1 MVNNQGTPT
10 TPQGSTDIDI
20 PALFKRLGLDTEQ
33 SVSGTYNGQWVQSSS
48 GSTIESYN
56 PSTGSL
62 LAKVQVPSTQ
72 DVESTI
78 AAAKA
83 AQIQLRK
90 MPAPQ
95 RGHILRDIRTA
106 LAEHVDD
113 LGMIITLEMG
123 KIKSEGRGEVV
134 EFLDVADIALGLSR
148 QIGGVVLPSE
158 RNKHFMGEVANPLGV
173 IGVISAFN
181 FPIAVFGWNFSLAFI
196 CGNASIWKP
205 AETTPLCAIATTR
218 IITSV
223 LEKHGLPGALCS
235 LLVGGGDIGAKI
247 VADPRVDLIS
257 FTGSEAR
264 GKDVGVECAKQFKQ
278 TILELGGNNAG
289 IVMADA
295 NLQLALRNIVFSA
308 LGTCGQRCTSNRRL
322 FVQRSV
328 IDSFTS
334 SLVSAYESASKRIG
348 LPHQDT
354 TLIGPLHHANSIKS
368 YLSAIED
375 VKSQGGKV
383 LFGGRLLEES
393 EYSDKNMKGGN
404 WILPTIC
411 RFDTSEGI
419 DIMKKETFA
428 PILYV
433 VPFDTLE
440 EAIELNNCVAQGLSS
455 VLYTQDISSMFQ
467 WIGAE
472 GSDCGIINVNGS
484 TSGAE
489 VGGRFGGNKSTGW
502 GRESGGD
509 AWKQY
514 CRWSSVT
521 INWSNEVGLAQGV
534 TFD

>member
-48 GSTIESYN
+48 GTTLDSYN

-62 LAKVQVPSTQ
+62 LAKVQVPSEQ

-113 LGMIITLEMG
+113 LGMLITLEMG

-181 FPIAVFGWNFSLAFI
+181 FPIAVSFFPSCCTRGHPLTTPSQVFGWNFSLAFI

-223 LEKHGLPGALCS
+223 LEKHNLPGALCS
-235 LLVGGGDIGAKI
+235 LLVGGGAIGAKI

-278 TILELGGNNAG
+278 TILELGGNN
-289 IVMADA
+289 
-295 NLQLALRNIVFSA
+295 
-308 LGTCGQRCTSNRRL
+308 
-322 FVQRSV
+322 
-328 IDSFTS
+328 
-334 SLVSAYESASKRIG
+334 VSHAY
-348 LPHQDT
+348 
-354 TLIGPLHHANSIKS
+354 
-368 YLSAIED
+368 
-375 VKSQGGKV
+375 
-383 LFGGRLLEES
+383 
-393 EYSDKNMKGGN
+393 
-404 WILPTIC
+404 
-411 RFDTSEGI
+411 
-419 DIMKKETFA
+419 
-428 PILYV
+428 
-433 VPFDTLE
+433 
-440 EAIELNNCVAQGLSS
+440 
-455 VLYTQDISSMFQ
+455 
-467 WIGAE
+467 
-472 GSDCGIINVNGS
+472 
-484 TSGAE
+484 
-489 VGGRFGGNKSTGW
+489 
-502 GRESGGD
+502 
-509 AWKQY
+509 
-514 CRWSSVT
+514 
-521 INWSNEVGLAQGV
+521 
-534 TFD
+534 

>member
-10 TPQGSTDIDI
+10 TAQSASVDV
-20 PALFKRLGLDTEQ
+20 PALFRRLGLNTD
-33 SVSGTYNGQWVQSSS
+33 SISGTYNGQWITSSS
-48 GSTIESYN
+48 DSKLESYN
-56 PSTGSL
+56 PSTGEL
-62 LAKVQVPSTQ
+62 LARVAVPSDA
-72 DVESTI
+72 DVEATI
-78 AAAKA
+78 AAAKS
-83 AQIQLRK
+83 AQLVLRK

-113 LGMIITLEMG
+113 LGMLITLEMG
-123 KIKSEGRGEVV
+123 KVKSEGRGEVV

-158 RNKHFMGEVANPLGV
+158 RGKHFMTEVANPLGV
-173 IGVISAFN
+173 VGVISAFN

-223 LEKHGLPGALCS
+223 LEKHNLPGALCS
-235 LLVGGGDIGAKI
+235 LLVGGGNVGARL
-247 VADPRVDLIS
+247 VEDPRVDLIS

-264 GKDVGVECAKQFKQ
+264 GRDVGIECAKRFKQ

-295 NLQLALRNIVFSA
+295 NLQLALRNITFSA

-322 FVQRSV
+322 FVQRP
-328 IDSFTS
+328 ILESFTS

-348 LPHQDT
+348 LPDKEG
-354 TLIGPLHHANSIKS
+354 TLIGPLHSARSVDA
-368 YLSAIED
+368 YLAAIQA
-375 VKSQGGKV
+375 VKAQGGKV
-383 LFGGRLLEES
+383 LFGGRKLEES
-393 EYSDKNMKGGN
+393 EYADKGMKGGH
-404 WILPTIC
+404 WILPTIVQ
-411 RFDTSEGI
+411 FDTADVE
-419 DIMKKETFA
+419 IMKQETFA

-440 EAIELNNCVAQGLSS
+440 EGIALNNGVEQGLSS
-455 VLYTQDISSMFQ
+455 VLYTQDISSLFQ

-514 CRWSSVT
+514 CRWASVT
-521 INWSNEVGLAQGV
+521 VNWSNEVGLAQGV

>member
-10 TPQGSTDIDI
+10 TPQGSGTDLDI
-20 PALFKRLGLDTEQ
+20 PALFRRLGLNTEQ
-33 SVSGTYNGQWVQSSS
+33 SVSGIYNGQWVQSSS
-48 GSTIESYN
+48 GSTLESHN
-56 PSTGSL
+56 PSTGAL
-62 LAKVQVPSTQ
+62 LARVQVPTEQ

-78 AAAKA
+78 AAAKT
-83 AQIQLRK
+83 AQVQLRK

-113 LGMIITLEMG
+113 LGMLISLEMG

-205 AETTPLCAIATTR
+205 AETTPLCAVATTR

-223 LEKHGLPGALCS
+223 LENHGLSGALCS
-235 LLVGGGDIGAKI
+235 LLVGGGQVGAQI

-264 GKDVGVECAKQFKQ
+264 GKDVGVECAKRFKQ
-278 TILELGGNNAG
+278 TILELGGNN
-289 IVMADA
+289 
-295 NLQLALRNIVFSA
+295 
-308 LGTCGQRCTSNRRL
+308 
-322 FVQRSV
+322 
-328 IDSFTS
+328 
-334 SLVSAYESASKRIG
+334 RIG
-348 LPHQDT
+348 LPYQDS
-354 TLIGPLHHANSIKS
+354 TLIGPLHGENSIKA
-368 YLSAIED
+368 YLSAIDD

-440 EAIELNNCVAQGLSS
+440 EAIELNNGVAQGLSS